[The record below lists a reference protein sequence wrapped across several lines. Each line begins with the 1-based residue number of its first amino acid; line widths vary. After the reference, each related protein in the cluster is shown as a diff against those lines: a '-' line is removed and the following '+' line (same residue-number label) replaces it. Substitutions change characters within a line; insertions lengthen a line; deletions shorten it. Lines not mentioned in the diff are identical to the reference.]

1 MNKKIIIASIVRSLK
16 KLDQQGHY
24 KIADKIFNNLRT
36 AQEVTPKTYADLMEE
51 MRGYAVSPD
60 ALKAGYKSLAL
71 KYHPDQ
77 NNNDPIATENFKL
90 LQQVYGR
97 LRVEVNR
104 SENSNNFFNSDPI
117 SNLSAYVTIEDYSSG
132 FGWNEHLKLNEDEI
146 IAAYTE
152 YLKYSKYYSTSDK
165 SDVEQPPVRVSF
177 TENDTDDIMEAL
189 IQFGSAQPGVITE
202 VDVQFNYTDKDGKQQ
217 GWNSSESFRA
227 GLIEGDEEM
236 RRLLG
241 GDDDD
246 YDDDDDDIRRLN

>member
-1 MNKKIIIASIVRSLK
+1 MNTELLLRDILTSLK
-16 KLDQQGHY
+16 KLDQQKHY

-36 AQEVTPKTYADLMEE
+36 AQEVTPKTYADLMQE
-51 MRGYAVSPD
+51 MREYAVSPE

-117 SNLSAYVTIEDYSSG
+117 SNLSAYVTIEDYSGG
-132 FGWNEHLKLNEDEI
+132 FGWDEHFKLNENEI

-177 TENDTDDIMEAL
+177 TESDVDDIMEAL
-189 IQFGSAQPGVITE
+189 LQFGSQQPGVITE
-202 VDVQFNYTDKDGKQQ
+202 VEVQFNYTDKDGKQT

-241 GDDDD
+241 GDYDDD
-246 YDDDDDDIRRLN
+246 DDDDDDIRRLN

>member
-1 MNKKIIIASIVRSLK
+1 LLQLLLNFIGLKHNQSL
-16 KLDQQGHY
+16 
-24 KIADKIFNNLRT
+24 DKIFNNLRT
-36 AQEVTPKTYADLMEE
+36 AQEVAPKTYADLMQE
-51 MRGYAVSPD
+51 MREYAVSPE

-77 NNNDPIATENFKL
+77 NNNDSIATENFKL

-117 SNLSAYVTIEDYSSG
+117 SNLNAKIRIEDYSSG
-132 FGWNEHLKLNEDEI
+132 FGWDEDFILNEDEI

-152 YLKYSKYYSTSDK
+152 YLKYSKYHSTSSK
-165 SDVEQPPVRVSF
+165 SDVDQPPVRVSF
-177 TENDTDDIMEAL
+177 TESDTDDIMEAL
-189 IQFGSAQPGVITE
+189 IQFGSAKPGVITE
-202 VDVQFNYTDKDGKQQ
+202 VDVQLNYTDKDGKQQ

-246 YDDDDDDIRRLN
+246 YDDDDDIRRLN

>member
-1 MNKKIIIASIVRSLK
+1 MNTKLLLRDILASLK
-16 KLDQQGHY
+16 KLDQQKHY

-36 AQEVTPKTYADLMEE
+36 AQEVTPKTYADLMQE
-51 MRGYAVSPD
+51 MREYAVSPE

-77 NNNDPIATENFKL
+77 NNNDSIATENFKL

-117 SNLSAYVTIEDYSSG
+117 SNLNAKIRIEDYSSG
-132 FGWNEHLKLNEDEI
+132 FGWDEDFILNEDEI

-152 YLKYSKYYSTSDK
+152 YLKYSKYHSTSSK
-165 SDVEQPPVRVSF
+165 SDVDQPPVRVSF
-177 TENDTDDIMEAL
+177 TESDTDDIMEAL
-189 IQFGSAQPGVITE
+189 IQFGSAKPGVITE
-202 VDVQFNYTDKDGKQQ
+202 VDVQLNYTDKDGKQQ

-246 YDDDDDDIRRLN
+246 YDDDDDIRRLN

>member
-1 MNKKIIIASIVRSLK
+1 MNTELLLRDILASLK
-16 KLDQQGHY
+16 KLDQQKHY
-24 KIADKIFNNLRT
+24 KIADKIFNNLKT
-36 AQEVTPKTYADLMEE
+36 AQEVTPKTYADLMQE
-51 MRGYAVSPD
+51 MREYAVSPE

-77 NNNDPIATENFKL
+77 NNNDSIATENFKL

-117 SNLSAYVTIEDYSSG
+117 SNLNAKIRIEDYSSG
-132 FGWNEHLKLNEDEI
+132 FGWDEDFILNEDEI

-152 YLKYSKYYSTSDK
+152 YLKYSKYHSTSSK
-165 SDVEQPPVRVSF
+165 SDVDQPPVRVSF
-177 TENDTDDIMEAL
+177 TESDTDDIMEAL
-189 IQFGSAQPGVITE
+189 IQFGSAKPGVITE
-202 VDVQFNYTDKDGKQQ
+202 VDVQLNYTDKDGKQQ

-246 YDDDDDDIRRLN
+246 YDDDDDIRRLN